1 MHREAIAF
9 LIEAVN
15 QSDEEIWQEALDGL
29 VALPSPEALA
39 VLTATSTRELPI
51 DRRANDSNGA
61 IEYSPKSSLADLLD
75 ISPIQDPRNTRGL
88 RFVP

>member
-1 MHREAIAF
+1 MDREAIAF
-9 LIEAVN
+9 LIEAIN

-75 ISPIQDPRNTRGL
+75 ISPIPDPRNTRGL